1 MDESEALVERAEIL
15 EDVRRVAERQIEA
28 GEGVPHEEAGARVL
42 ARLSEWESR
51 GRRSVH
57 FET

>member
-15 EDVRRVAERQIEA
+15 EDVRVAERQIEA